1 MQSGGIMMKKEIIN
15 IELTKD
21 LYYEISADKTTQIA
35 NLKQDENDT
44 ILRIDGE
51 IQRLKELRD
60 GLKQIRKNM
69 RVERR
74 TLFRDRLHK
83 FALKRSLSIQ
93 NRFAK
98 DLNKAFI
105 NGEKK
110 VSLSRFYTVEEQ
122 KTR

>member
-1 MQSGGIMMKKEIIN
+1 MKKEIIN